1 MSVRNNS
8 YWRDAGRVLRIIGID
23 ARAFF
28 PLLIACFRMRW
39 WTFAIAGAVI
49 VAFKIMEMKG
59 YSLPV
64 FLRAVR
70 HWLRGRVVVA
80 RAWWYQRRFFE

>member
-1 MSVRNNS
+1 MSGRNS
-8 YWRDAGRVLRIIGID
+8 FWRDAGRVLRIAGID

-28 PLLIACFRMRW
+28 PLVLALFHMRI
-39 WTFAIAGAVI
+39 WTFGIAAAAIAV
-49 VAFKIMEMKG
+49 FKVLETKG
-59 YSLPV
+59 YTLPV

-80 RAWWYQRRFFE
+80 RAWWYQRRFFD